1 MARETIRYFSVLQ
14 AGRSIHL
21 QMHKTLFSRLIA
33 ASCLLA
39 ATLSMAAGPYPE
51 RPVTIVVPTPPGG
64 PIDRVARAVAQQLQ
78 IELGQPL
85 VVDNRVGASGK
96 IGVQS
101 ALRAPR
107 DGYTLIAVSPSIASV
122 NPAVDKAVGYDP
134 LKDFEALGIVVRN
147 SGVVAVR
154 AALPVANMRELVAY
168 AKARPDQLTYGSFG
182 IGTSLHLHSEELAQA
197 LGISLRHIPYKGESQ
212 ALNALVAGEV
222 DLMLY
227 VTGPVVQFVET
238 GRVRAL
244 AATSPQR
251 WASLPAVP
259 SFAES
264 GVPELQNYTYQSW
277 VGFVLPAG
285 APADVTERLGQAL
298 RAATAKPELRRAME
312 AQGFEVVDGR
322 PADMKQAIASEL
334 ARNRS
339 LLATG
344 RVRLE

>member
-1 MARETIRYFSVLQ
+1 MRRVTRNFIIGMA
-14 AGRSIHL
+14 
-21 QMHKTLFSRLIA
+21 A
-33 ASCLLA
+33 ASCLM
-39 ATLSMAAGPYPE
+39 ATTWSMAAGPYPE

-64 PIDRVARAVAQQLQ
+64 PVDRVARAFGQHLQ
-78 IELGQPL
+78 AELGQPV

-122 NPAVDKAVGYDP
+122 NPVVDKTVGYHP
-134 LKDFEALGIVVRN
+134 LKDFDALGIMARN
-147 SGVVAVR
+147 SGVVAAR
-154 AALPVANMRELVAY
+154 SGLPVTSMRDLVAY

-197 LGISLRHIPYKGESQ
+197 LGITLRHIPYKGEAQ

-227 VTGPVVQFVET
+227 VTGPVVQFAEG

-244 AATSPQR
+244 AATSERR
-251 WASLPAVP
+251 WANLPNVP

-264 GVPELQNYTYQSW
+264 GVPELQGYVYQSW
-277 VGFVLPAG
+277 VGFVLPSG
-285 APADVTERLGQAL
+285 APPDAAERLGQAL
-298 RAATAKPELRRAME
+298 RAATARPELRRMLE
-312 AQGFEVVDGR
+312 VQGFEVVDGKA
-322 PADMKQAIASEL
+322 ADMKQVIAAEL

>member
-1 MARETIRYFSVLQ
+1 MQ
-14 AGRSIHL
+14 AVTRRFLGG
-21 QMHKTLFSRLIA
+21 LIA
-33 ASCLLA
+33 AGGVLA
-39 ATLSMAAGPYPE
+39 AGLSMAAGPFPE
-51 RPVTIVVPTPPGG
+51 RPLTLVVPTPPGG
-64 PIDRVARAVAQQLQ
+64 PIDRVARAVGQQLQ
-78 IELGQPL
+78 VELGQAV

-107 DGYTLIAVSPSIASV
+107 DGHTLIAVSPSIASV

-134 LKDFEALGIVVRN
+134 LKDFDALGIVARN
-147 SGVVAVR
+147 SGVVAAR
-154 AALPVANMRELVAY
+154 ATLPVTNMRELVAY

-182 IGTSLHLHSEELAQA
+182 VGTSLHLHSEQLAQA
-197 LGISLRHIPYKGESQ
+197 LGISLRHIPYKGEAQ

-227 VTGPVVQFVET
+227 VTGPVVPFVDS

-244 AATSPQR
+244 AATSGQR
-251 WASLPAVP
+251 WASLPNVP

-264 GVPELQNYTYQSW
+264 GVPELQGYAYQSW
-277 VGFVLPAG
+277 VGLVLPSG
-285 APADVTERLGQAL
+285 APAEVTERLGQAL
-298 RAATAKPELRRAME
+298 RAAVARPELRRTLE
-312 AQGFEVVDGR
+312 AQGFEVVDGK
-322 PADMKQAIASEL
+322 AQDMKQVMATEL